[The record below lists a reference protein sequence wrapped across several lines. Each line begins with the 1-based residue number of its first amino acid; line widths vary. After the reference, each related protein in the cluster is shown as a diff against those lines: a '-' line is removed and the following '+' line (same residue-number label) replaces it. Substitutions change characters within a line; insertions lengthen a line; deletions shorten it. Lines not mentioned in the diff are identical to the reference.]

1 VWFPEVVRPALR
13 RADALPRALAAW
25 DAWGDVR
32 RDEAVDAADLRLD
45 PRRAGAAEKLVGR
58 ARDGPVQADLRRR
71 LELRVAPEAEL
82 AAPAPYTRVAGQFVE
97 RSCAVRAEAETLVL
111 PQPEVLAV
119 HSPKPLETEAQAQQ
133 AEAPAVVTQY
143 APEVWLRVKTRPE
156 RRKREAQQPE
166 QAELAAAP
174 GTTVAEPWRAIQFS
188 VPEEWQ
194 LAG

>member
-1 VWFPEVVRPALR
+1 
-13 RADALPRALAAW
+13 
-25 DAWGDVR
+25 
-32 RDEAVDAADLRLD
+32 
-45 PRRAGAAEKLVGR
+45 
-58 ARDGPVQADLRRR
+58 

-82 AAPAPYTRVAGQFVE
+82 AALEPYTRVAGQFVE
-97 RSCAVRAEAETLVL
+97 RSCAVRAEAEQPAL
-111 PQPEVLAV
+111 PQPKALAV
-119 HSPKPLETEAQAQQ
+119 HSPKPLETRAQQ
-133 AEAPAVVTQY
+133 AEVLGVLTHY